1 MNANRE
7 ATAFGASEI
16 EIAADQD
23 AVWDVLTDFEG
34 WPTWNPDVKALSIDG
49 DVSPGTNFKWKS
61 GPASITST
69 IQRVERPRLIAWTG
83 KTFGMSAIHV
93 YRLDV
98 RDGGTVVHTEE
109 SFEGWLARLLR
120 GQMRKTLQNALDSG
134 LRHLK
139 TGVEGNGGRSRSP
152 SRR

>member
-1 MNANRE
+1 VDANRQ
-7 ATAFGASEI
+7 APVFGASEI
-16 EIAADQD
+16 EIAAEPD
-23 AVWDVLTDFEG
+23 AVWDVLTDFER
-34 WPTWNPDVKALSIDG
+34 WTTWNPDVKAMSIEG
-49 DVSPGTNFKWKS
+49 DVAPGTNFKWKA

-69 IQRVERPRLIAWTG
+69 IQRVERPWLIAWTG

-93 YRLDV
+93 YRLDA

-120 GQMRKTLQNALDSG
+120 GQMRKTLQNSLDSG

-139 TGVEGNGGRSRSP
+139 TRVQRTGG
-152 SRR
+152 